1 MEGIRERYEELY
13 REWADC
19 MTPWDELTE
28 TQKVFWLRLFARLDN
43 EEREKRKVY
52 ETLGRVITLNPD
64 LLPVVES

>member
-43 EEREKRKVY
+43 EERERGKPMRRWA
-52 ETLGRVITLNPD
+52 G
-64 LLPVVES
+64 

>member
-28 TQKVFWLRLFARLDN
+28 TQKVFWLRLFARLDFPDPTMPAST
-43 EEREKRKVY
+43 RF
-52 ETLGRVITLNPD
+52 GAVIKPRA
-64 LLPVVES
+64 